1 MTKYARDEFDRIP
14 EASSRQ
20 GVHRVAAGPAK
31 RKLGPVLA
39 VGVAA
44 LAVGLAAFILFPKL
58 GISTADPLA
67 MFGRSSSAS
76 GSTGTVEA
84 GASPSASPEASQSPA
99 PLATTSESTSPSPTP
114 TPTTPLVDKS
124 QPVAVYN
131 GTTTAGLAGRVAAQ
145 IQTDGWTPD
154 PVGNWGGLPQQA
166 SVIYYNGEA
175 RKAAAAALGS
185 LLKISTLVDSAEFQ
199 QPLVVVL
206 GPGYE

>member
-44 LAVGLAAFILFPKL
+44 LAVGLAAFFFFPKL
-58 GISTADPLA
+58 GLSTADPLA

-76 GSTGTVEA
+76 GTTSVDA
-84 GASPSASPEASQSPA
+84 GATPSTTPEASQSPA

-114 TPTTPLVDKS
+114 QPTTPLVDKS

-131 GTTTAGLAGRVAAQ
+131 GTTTAGLAGRVAGQ

-154 PVGNWGGLPQQA
+154 PVGNWGGLPQKT

-175 RKAAAAALGS
+175 QKVAAAALGT
-185 LLKISTLVDSAEFQ
+185 LLNIPTLVASDEFQ

-206 GPGYE
+206 GPGYV

>member
-1 MTKYARDEFDRIP
+1 
-14 EASSRQ
+14 
-20 GVHRVAAGPAK
+20 
-31 RKLGPVLA
+31 
-39 VGVAA
+39 
-44 LAVGLAAFILFPKL
+44 
-58 GISTADPLA
+58 
-67 MFGRSSSAS
+67 
-76 GSTGTVEA
+76 
-84 GASPSASPEASQSPA
+84 
-99 PLATTSESTSPSPTP
+99 
-114 TPTTPLVDKS
+114 
-124 QPVAVYN
+124 VAVYN

-185 LLKISTLVDSAEFQ
+185 LLEIPTLVDSAEFQ

>member
-20 GVHRVAAGPAK
+20 GVHRVAAGPSK
-31 RKLGPVLA
+31 RRLGPVLA

-44 LAVGLAAFILFPKL
+44 LAIGLAAFLLFPKL
-58 GISTADPLA
+58 GFSTADPLA

-76 GSTGTVEA
+76 GSTPTSEA
-84 GASPSASPEASQSPA
+84 GATPTTTPDASQSPA
-99 PLATTSESTSPSPTP
+99 PLATTSESSPPAPTP
-114 TPTTPLVDKS
+114 QATTPLVDKS

-131 GTTTAGLAGRVAAQ
+131 GTTTAGLAGRIAEQ
-145 IQTDGWTPD
+145 IKTDGWTPD
-154 PVGNWGGLPQQA
+154 PVGNWGGLPQKT

-175 RKAAAAALGS
+175 QKGAAAALGT
-185 LLKISTLVDSAEFQ
+185 LLKIPTLLDSAEFQ

-206 GPGYE
+206 GPGYQ